1 MNKKIKLKKT
11 IYHLHDT
18 PMEYVEARRKHSKRD
33 LILFRQLFIWLNITI
48 ALAAATMAIL
58 TALIFSLLLFGGK
71 KPAWFFF
78 MVTGVSATTTMLTSF
93 INFFVIKGKYQDAM
107 RINRRIRGQITLYIN
122 KAGFYSSEAKDRDIL
137 LYTRVAQICG
147 NYDAIGETDEN
158 VKEMEELIKK
168 ARKRSKDGKK

>member
-1 MNKKIKLKKT
+1 MNKKIRKS
-11 IYHLHDT
+11 IYHLHDS

-33 LILFRQLFIWLNITI
+33 LIIFRQLFIWLNVAI

-58 TALIFSLLLFGGK
+58 TALIFSLLLFGGQ

-93 INFFVIKGKYQDAM
+93 INFFVIKGKYQEAM
-107 RINRRIRGQITLYIN
+107 KINQRIRGQITLYIN
-122 KAGFYSSEAKDRDIL
+122 KAGFYSDDSENREMN

-147 NYDAIGETDEN
+147 NYDALDETNDS
-158 VKEMEELIKK
+158 VKEVEELIKET
-168 ARKRSKDGKK
+168 RKRSKNAKK

>member
-1 MNKKIKLKKT
+1 MSKKVIKS

-33 LILFRQLFIWLNITI
+33 LIIFRQLFIWLNVAI
-48 ALAAATMAIL
+48 AIAAATMAIL

-93 INFFVIKGKYQDAM
+93 INFFVIKGKYQEAM
-107 RINRRIRGQITLYIN
+107 RVNRRIRGQITLYIN
-122 KAGFYSSEAKDRDIL
+122 KAGFYSEDAKNREIL

-147 NYDAIGETDEN
+147 NYDAIGETDDT
-158 VKEMEELIKK
+158 VKEIEELVKNTK
-168 ARKRSKDGKK
+168 KRSKDAKK

>member
-1 MNKKIKLKKT
+1 MNNKPRKS
-11 IYHLHDT
+11 IYHLHST

-33 LILFRQLFIWLNITI
+33 MILFRQLFIWLNIAITF
-48 ALAAATMAIL
+48 AAATMAIL

-71 KPAWFFF
+71 KPSWFFF

-93 INFFVIKGKYQDAM
+93 INFFVIKGKYQEAM
-107 RINRRIRGQITLYIN
+107 KVNRRIRGQITLYIN
-122 KAGFYSSEAKDRDIL
+122 KAGFYSNEQKNREII

-158 VKEMEELIKK
+158 IKELEEIVK
-168 ARKRSKDGKK
+168 ATHKRSKNAKK